1 MPAVLHTQLSEA
13 INRIA
18 LLSASYMQA
27 VMFFFHCSLIAS
39 VFTICSYSIC
49 SLLCFSIIIQYVS
62 IAAVPYRVQQHL
74 ILCCA
79 TIQGGT
85 AILPFCSVLLRHHTG
100 CNSKKTP
107 LSNCCGCGTT
117 QGATAKC
124 YHESVF
130 RQQGGKRNY

>member
-27 VMFFFHCSLIAS
+27 VTFFFFIAS
-39 VFTICSYSIC
+39 VFTICFFFYMFIIV
-49 SLLCFSIIIQYVS
+49 FFIIIQYVS

-74 ILCCA
+74 NLCCA

-85 AILPFCSVLLRHHTG
+85 AILPYSSVLLRHHTG
-100 CNSKKTP
+100 CNSKNNP
-107 LSNCCGCGTT
+107 FFSNCCGCGTT

-124 YHESVF
+124 YHESFF
-130 RQQGGKRNY
+130 RQQGGKSNY

>member
-27 VMFFFHCSLIAS
+27 VMFFFFIAS
-39 VFTICSYSIC
+39 VFTICFFFYMFIIV
-49 SLLCFSIIIQYVS
+49 FSIIIQYVS

-100 CNSKKTP
+100 CNSKNNLPVQLLWLRHHTGCNSKM
-107 LSNCCGCGTT
+107 LS
-117 QGATAKC
+117 
-124 YHESVF
+124 
-130 RQQGGKRNY
+130 